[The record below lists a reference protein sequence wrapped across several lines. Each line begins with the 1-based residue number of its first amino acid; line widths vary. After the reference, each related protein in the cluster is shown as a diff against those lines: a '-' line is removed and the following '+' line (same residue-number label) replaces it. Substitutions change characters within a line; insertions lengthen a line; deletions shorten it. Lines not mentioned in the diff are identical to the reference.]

1 MKKTLAIVLALAMV
15 LCMIPASFAALNE
28 TVSDKSYDL
37 KVYPVD
43 ENGAVADSPFATET
57 KANTITAKYDYEKLD
72 EVTTGK
78 FTEDKKMALVEVSGF
93 NSGKKDLKDVEVTID
108 GKNLEVNDLADYVDA
123 TGWFNNNQVNFPV
136 ELTKAGYSDTY
147 LIEVTGTYTQ
157 GTETVNYKETA
168 KITVKLVNTAEYKN
182 AKTATISKIESTNN
196 DAFDAYIVGSKI
208 YLDFVDNE
216 SNVNSSSFSEDLEIT
231 FKDNNGDL
239 FNVVTWAYDPSSKE
253 GSKKAVFEVDGDGV
267 KLDESKAKYTV
278 NMAACYT
285 DKDYFNDVV
294 FTLETSSA
302 IYETKEYD
310 VVVRYGIKEA
320 DPKGIYFAESSKTI
334 KIGEEY
340 TPVVMGVATGKKVDA
355 DILPGDNTDRQVIDI
370 DGDTIT
376 GTQEGVAYITA
387 EYKPAGSNGDP
398 YKASSM
404 KIVVTTGSTDDDD
417 DDTDSAKYVVTA
429 SSLNVRSGAGTGYSK
444 IGSLKNG
451 AIVEVETIANGWAKL
466 ADGGYVSSQYLAK
479 VVEDGEAVTMY
490 VTCRTLNVR
499 KGPGTSYAK
508 AGTLSRGTAVQVV
521 GMTGSW
527 AKLSNGTYVS
537 ANYLSK

>member
-93 NSGKKDLKDVEVTID
+93 NSANKTLKDVEVTID

-147 LIEVTGTYTQ
+147 LIEVTGTYDQ
-157 GTETVNYKETA
+157 NGETVNYKETA

-182 AKTATISKIESTNN
+182 AKTATISKIESANKG
-196 DAFDAYIVGSKI
+196 AFDAYIVGSKI
-208 YLDFVDNE
+208 YLDFVDNK

-278 NMAACYT
+278 NMAACYA
-285 DKDYFNDVV
+285 DEDYFNDVV

-334 KIGEEY
+334 KIGEDY

-355 DILPGDNTDRQVIDI
+355 TILPGEKTDRQVIDI

-387 EYKPAGSNGDP
+387 EYKPAGVNTT
-398 YKASSM
+398 YEASSM
-404 KIVVTTGSTDDDD
+404 KIVVTAGSTDDDD